1 MPVILKHAQLAY
13 TYSRPTISTFLTIHR
28 YTIVLGKYHIRAT
41 ACVHELFH
49 AACPSGL
56 EKRFGIAH
64 FGRLR
69 VHQIHE

>member
-13 TYSRPTISTFLTIHR
+13 TYSRPTICFSQYID
-28 YTIVLGKYHIRAT
+28 TIVLGKYHIRAT